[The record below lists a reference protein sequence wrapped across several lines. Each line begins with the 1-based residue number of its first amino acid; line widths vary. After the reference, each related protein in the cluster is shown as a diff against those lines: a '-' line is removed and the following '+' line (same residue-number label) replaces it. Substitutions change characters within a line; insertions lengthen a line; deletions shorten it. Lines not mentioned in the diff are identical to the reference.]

1 MFLQILAMIRN
12 NCYVVHLDHY
22 GPKKDGH
29 KLFTLSFIQAL
40 IDQAIALSVQ
50 ESPRI
55 PSTPRLHTAYPTTPS
70 QVSSPPLNNQLTVS
84 ASASPKR
91 PRLGRNS
98 NLQLEFIDAYPHCF
112 QEPHHVH
119 MPSTIPIKVK
129 GVCIYCSYLFRKN
142 VKDGNMKSY
151 NKSVKRATKICAY
164 YTDLDKSKRTHFLC
178 KDHFDCFH
186 STK

>member
-55 PSTPRLHTAYPTTPS
+55 PSTPRLHTAYPTT
-70 QVSSPPLNNQLTVS
+70 T
-84 ASASPKR
+84 
-91 PRLGRNS
+91 
-98 NLQLEFIDAYPHCF
+98 
-112 QEPHHVH
+112 
-119 MPSTIPIKVK
+119 
-129 GVCIYCSYLFRKN
+129 
-142 VKDGNMKSY
+142 
-151 NKSVKRATKICAY
+151 
-164 YTDLDKSKRTHFLC
+164 
-178 KDHFDCFH
+178 
-186 STK
+186 